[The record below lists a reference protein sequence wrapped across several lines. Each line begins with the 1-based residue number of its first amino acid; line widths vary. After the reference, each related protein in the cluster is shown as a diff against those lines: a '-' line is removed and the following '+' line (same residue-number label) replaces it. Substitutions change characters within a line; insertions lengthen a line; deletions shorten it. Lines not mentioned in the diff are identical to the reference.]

1 MSTVVWTVLAIAAML
16 GIFGAC
22 VIAVVVVVRVLER
35 ALARRRAAQRVPGE
49 VSR

>member
-22 VIAVVVVVRVLER
+22 VIAVVMIVRVLER
-35 ALARRRAAQRVPGE
+35 VLARRRAPQRMPSE
-49 VSR
+49 VGP